1 MILKT
6 LKEIYPSK
14 SYKMLKTMEMDIK
27 KCINQGINASELAD
41 STVKLI
47 MTRIAEDESNLKKED
62 DSRPVLKVNE
72 SSSFNVSEAEEET
85 DNNYSENTT
94 EFPKTN

>member
-6 LKEIYPSK
+6 LRKIYPSQ
-14 SYKMLKTMEMDIK
+14 SDTMLRTIEKDIE
-27 KCINQGINASELAD
+27 KCINQGIDVSELAD

-47 MTRIAEDESNLKKED
+47 MTRIDEDKSNLKKED
-62 DSRPVLKVNE
+62 DLRPVLKVNE
-72 SSSFNVSEAEEET
+72 SSSFDVSETEEET

>member
-6 LKEIYPSK
+6 LKKIYPSK
-14 SYKMLKTMEMDIK
+14 SDKMLKTMEMDIE

-41 STVKLI
+41 STAKLI

-62 DSRPVLKVNE
+62 DSRPFFKVNE
-72 SSSFNVSEAEEET
+72 LSSFNVFEVEKKT

-94 EFPKTN
+94 GFPKRD

>member
-72 SSSFNVSEAEEET
+72 SSSFNVSEAKEET